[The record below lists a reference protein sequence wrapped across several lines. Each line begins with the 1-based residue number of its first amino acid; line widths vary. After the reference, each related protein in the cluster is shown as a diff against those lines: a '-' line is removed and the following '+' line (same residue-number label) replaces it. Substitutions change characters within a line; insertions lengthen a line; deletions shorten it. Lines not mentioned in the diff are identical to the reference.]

1 MITNT
6 KYKLAITLSVLV
18 TFSLGCNSQNNG
30 SKNDLSLFATMFA
43 QATQQTTM
51 RSTTVSVSSL
61 NELIGFKPIQVEN
74 EQDFD
79 RIADGKKEFLFRRL

>member
-1 MITNT
+1 
-6 KYKLAITLSVLV
+6 
-18 TFSLGCNSQNNG
+18 
-30 SKNDLSLFATMFA
+30 
-43 QATQQTTM
+43 M